1 MRILMKIKTQAI
13 VLFVSIIF
21 SFVYLILFQ
30 NIHVGAET
38 RHKSITSEKI
48 ASLQKRIEKLEQN
61 ERELKYEKK
70 AMAQEISRLNKLL
83 DRALAR
89 GSNIGK
95 VKRIVGGRPDKRDM
109 MVSVPGFV
117 AVWNQI
123 DVILDKLDEITIKL
137 SQQHLIP
144 TPITKR

>member
-1 MRILMKIKTQAI
+1 
-13 VLFVSIIF
+13 
-21 SFVYLILFQ
+21 
-30 NIHVGAET
+30 
-38 RHKSITSEKI
+38 
-48 ASLQKRIEKLEQN
+48 
-61 ERELKYEKK
+61 
-70 AMAQEISRLNKLL
+70 MAQEISRLNKLL

-144 TPITKR
+144 IPITKR